1 MPDGYLVSV
10 GVKADFSQ
18 LKSEQKE
25 ATASIQDFAAR
36 GAAALEAFQ
45 AAAKKSGAAATFLN
59 TQLKDLAAANV
70 AVVPAMEQAVAALK
84 QLQAAKTADAAASK
98 AAAASTREMSQQTS
112 VASINMRV
120 LEGSTMGAARAAG
133 QFAVNSLGLGSVLGS
148 GFAAA
153 AFGAVGLGMIV
164 VSLGEKLYT
173 AFDIGGEGA
182 RKLDGEMRSLNDSMD
197 ATNAELDVQ
206 LDKLDAVNAKL
217 EHKPDPNGPKLAIDE
232 ATLAADRLQQ
242 KLDGDIKQI
251 ETILKGMGADTTKQV
266 LTLGMGGTGTH
277 QEQVLLTEHARHLAE
292 ATTEQEKLNESKRHG
307 ASLQARLNELQKW
320 QTEGGGPG
328 IETDFSNE
336 IKATEYLIAMQE
348 KEQHA
353 IQTTIDIQ
361 AAQKQHG
368 ADAGIPK
375 AAKEHQEAG
384 QSYTDLAAQK
394 REEGASL
401 GELVLY
407 WQHVVETTGKYH
419 EQLLRAE
426 EEFQKQINA
435 PGKLKASLAKG
446 QVGPEPAPFPPDFM
460 EHKETE
466 AEADERINKALEQ
479 QQKHAANLAE
489 STMKIA
495 EFKEKMGQISES
507 EAARE
512 KIAASQTEQNTVVGG
527 LQAQQK
533 AIAPMGPI
541 GLDTKELAEWQK
553 LQDQITA
560 ATEKG
565 VKQRQLIQQQEA
577 LKTQQIYTQ
586 MFNSMYAPLQQFTD
600 HWLQSGQRMG
610 VAFQRMYDQMA
621 MAVINALLKIAA
633 QELIGLALH
642 KTVGAQARIDDAK
655 TAAAGAYKATV
666 GIPYIGPI
674 LAPIAAGVA
683 FAAVAA
689 FESGA
694 DYIPRTGM
702 AVLHEGEAVATKGE
716 NSQISKLISMSG
728 NGGQGGGGPHFTY
741 APNISAIDGASVS
754 GMARQH
760 SATFVRQTMRQ
771 LRLMNKI

>member
-1 MPDGYLVSV
+1 
-10 GVKADFSQ
+10 
-18 LKSEQKE
+18 
-25 ATASIQDFAAR
+25 
-36 GAAALEAFQ
+36 
-45 AAAKKSGAAATFLN
+45 
-59 TQLKDLAAANV
+59 
-70 AVVPAMEQAVAALK
+70 
-84 QLQAAKTADAAASK
+84 
-98 AAAASTREMSQQTS
+98 
-112 VASINMRV
+112 MR
-120 LEGSTMGAARAAG
+120 M
-133 QFAVNSLGLGSVLGS
+133 Q
-148 GFAAA
+148 
-153 AFGAVGLGMIV
+153 
-164 VSLGEKLYT
+164 
-173 AFDIGGEGA
+173 
-182 RKLDGEMRSLNDSMD
+182 NDS
-197 ATNAELDVQ
+197 LDVQ
-206 LDKLDAVNAKL
+206 IDKEQIAIEKL
-217 EHKPDPNGPKLAIDE
+217 EHKPVSGVKLAIDE
-232 ATLAADRLQQ
+232 AIEEVD
-242 KLDGDIKQI
+242 KLDAKLDAD
-251 ETILKGMGADTTKQV
+251 LKKAEAVVKEMAADTTKQV
-266 LTLGMGGTGTH
+266 LTMGMGGTGTAY
-277 QEQVLLTEHARHLAE
+277 EQTMVSEHARHLSE
-292 ATTEQEKLNESKRHG
+292 AKTAQDQLNESTSFF
-307 ASLQARLNELQKW
+307 ASLQIRLNQLKGW
-320 QTEGGGPG
+320 QSGEKEGAPG
-328 IETDFSNE
+328 IETNFANE
-336 IKATEYLIAMQE
+336 IAATEHLMKVQE
-348 KEQHA
+348 LEQAYIEKTIQLQKLQGEQGAIPPKPPKEPHEKA
-353 IQTTIDIQ
+353 VNYEDI
-361 AAQKQHG
+361 
-368 ADAGIPK
+368 
-375 AAKEHQEAG
+375 
-384 QSYTDLAAQK
+384 LAAQQLEQGK
-394 REEGASL
+394 SL
-401 GELVLY
+401 GATVMY
-407 WQHVVETTGKYH
+407 WEEVVRTTNTHH

-426 EEFQKQINA
+426 EAFQKEISEK
-435 PGKLKASLAKG
+435 GKIKPMLEKS

-702 AVLHEGEAVATKGE
+702 ALLHEGEAVATKGE